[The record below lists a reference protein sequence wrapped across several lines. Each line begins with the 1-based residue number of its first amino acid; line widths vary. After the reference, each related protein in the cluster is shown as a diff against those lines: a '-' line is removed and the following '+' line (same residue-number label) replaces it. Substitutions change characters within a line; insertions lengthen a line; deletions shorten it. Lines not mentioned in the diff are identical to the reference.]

1 MDIQTVI
8 IVLIPSVLSSAI
20 AITQIVLNYK
30 KGKEPKRD
38 EIWETTTKLLVS
50 GEISYMKD
58 ADGFAEMYRELF
70 WFKSN
75 GCKLGGEFSL
85 RAAMRKEEEKHNKQ
99 KERDQQK
106 TQTNSQD
113 ETQMSDD

>member
-30 KGKEPKRD
+30 KSKEPKRD
-38 EIWETTTKLLVS
+38 EVWETATQIILSEKGGFVD
-50 GEISYMKD
+50 GVE
-58 ADGFAEMYRELF
+58 GFAEAYESLA
-70 WFKSN
+70 WFKAH
-75 GCKLGGEFSL
+75 GCSLGKEYSLSAAIMKEKDKLRSEI
-85 RAAMRKEEEKHNKQ
+85 EKDPQ
-99 KERDQQK
+99 GTR
-106 TQTNSQD
+106 TNSQD